1 MAELRLARLAPAQV
15 ALLRVAAE
23 AGPRDAA
30 LVGGAV
36 RDAILRRASAD
47 VDIAVPSG
55 AIALA
60 RRSAERLG
68 GTCVVLDAERG
79 AARVVSGA
87 GLTLDVT
94 DFRAPTLEAD
104 LAARDFTVDALA
116 VALGPLIARGRARIV
131 DPTGGVADL
140 EARRL
145 RPAGRGVLEDD
156 PLRTLRAVRLEAT
169 LGLRL
174 TPTAARAVRSAAPR
188 LARVA
193 AERVRDELLMITA
206 LPDTARA
213 LRRADALG
221 VLGAV
226 LPEVEPMRAT
236 KQPLPHRFDVLEHS
250 LRAVG
255 GCDRLL
261 ARLSALAPYGEELAV
276 HLAEPLGG
284 GARRDTALKLAA
296 LLHDISKPET
306 RRRVDG
312 RVRFFEHDVIG
323 ARRVREIGER
333 LRLPERLTA
342 VIERVVRH
350 HLRPMHLGQVGA
362 VTRRA
367 RYRFYR
373 DLGADTRDLLLLA
386 LVDGAAVTGASP
398 LAVWRRAGLLRD
410 LLGGWRDADSAA
422 AAPPLLR
429 GEDVMTRFALPP
441 GPVVGHLLARAREA
455 QDLGIVRT
463 REEALAYLCLLYTS
477 PSPRD
482 RQKSR
487 MPSSA

>member
-1 MAELRLARLAPAQV
+1 VAELRLAQLTPAQAV
-15 ALLRVAAE
+15 LLRVAGE
-23 AGPRDAA
+23 AGGRDAV

-36 RDAILRRASAD
+36 RDAILKRAGAD

-55 AIALA
+55 AITLA

-68 GTCVVLDAERG
+68 GTCVVLDAQRG
-79 AARVVSGA
+79 AARVVADG

-94 DFRAPTLEAD
+94 DFRAPTLDGD

-116 VALGPLIARGRARIV
+116 VALTPLLARGRARIV
-131 DPTGGVADL
+131 DPTGGLEDL
-140 EARRL
+140 KARRL
-145 RPAGRGVLEDD
+145 RPADPRVLQEDA
-156 PLRTLRAVRLEAT
+156 LRALRAIRLEAT

-174 TPTAARAVRSAAPR
+174 TPPAARAVKAAAR
-188 LARVA
+188 GLARIA
-193 AERVRDELLMITA
+193 AERVRDELLIIMA

-350 HLRPMHLGQVGA
+350 HLRPMHLAHAGA
-362 VTRRA
+362 ITPRA

-373 DLGADTRDLLLLA
+373 DLREDTRDLLLLVLA
-386 LVDGAAVTGASP
+386 DAAAVTGASP
-398 LAVWRRAGLLRD
+398 LTTWRRAGLVRELFA
-410 LLGGWRDADSAA
+410 GWREQQQAESLPA
-422 AAPPLLR
+422 LLR
-429 GEDVMTRFALPP
+429 GEDVMARFSLEP
-441 GPVVGHLLARAREA
+441 GPRVGWLLSQAREA
-455 QDLGIVRT
+455 QEMGRVHT
-463 REEALAYLCLLYTS
+463 REEALAYLDSLD
-477 PSPRD
+477 PGP
-482 RQKSR
+482 
-487 MPSSA
+487 

>member
-1 MAELRLARLAPAQV
+1 MAELRLAQLTPAQAV
-15 ALLRVAAE
+15 LLRVAGE
-23 AGPRDAA
+23 AGGRDAV

-36 RDAILRRASAD
+36 RDAILKRAGAD

-55 AIALA
+55 AITLA

-68 GTCVVLDAERG
+68 GTCVVLDAQRG
-79 AARVVSGA
+79 AARVVADG

-94 DFRAPTLEAD
+94 DFRAPTLDGD

-116 VALGPLIARGRARIV
+116 VALTPLLARGRARIV
-131 DPTGGVADL
+131 DPTGGLEDL
-140 EARRL
+140 KERRL
-145 RPAGRGVLEDD
+145 RPADPRVLQEDA
-156 PLRTLRAVRLEAT
+156 LRALRGIRLEAT

-174 TPTAARAVRSAAPR
+174 TPAAARAVKAAAR
-188 LARVA
+188 GLARIA
-193 AERVRDELLMITA
+193 AERVRDELLIIMA

-333 LRLPERLTA
+333 FRLPERLTA

-350 HLRPMHLGQVGA
+350 HLRPMHLAHAGA
-362 VTRRA
+362 ITPRA

-373 DLGADTRDLLLLA
+373 DLREDTRDLLLLVLA
-386 LVDGAAVTGASP
+386 DAAAVTGASP
-398 LAVWRRAGLLRD
+398 LTTWRRAGLVRELFA
-410 LLGGWRDADSAA
+410 GWREQQQAESLPA
-422 AAPPLLR
+422 LLR
-429 GEDVMTRFALPP
+429 GEDVMARFSLEP
-441 GPVVGHLLARAREA
+441 GPRVGWLLSQAREA
-455 QDLGIVRT
+455 QEMGRVHT
-463 REEALAYLCLLYTS
+463 REEALAYLDSLD
-477 PSPRD
+477 PGP
-482 RQKSR
+482 
-487 MPSSA
+487 